1 MGQVPVGKSCHKH
14 SLIPAAVLAVC
25 LVLCLFGGIANTAMT
40 GEADVF
46 EKAYSL
52 YQARQYDK
60 AFDLFGKFLKEY
72 PDSSARDSVMYW
84 QAKAL
89 IHLHRRE
96 EAEKLLKTLIEQF
109 PESTFISFAQQ
120 EIEVMKQVAPNEAG
134 KIAAASQEPAPAQ
147 VQHDTDVCADYLKKA
162 DDKVRNLKSRLADSY
177 TRTQFLETEL
187 NTSINDRQYLKGL
200 LDELRQ
206 GQEGLPKSVTDV
218 SVLKA
223 ENERLQQEIRSLST
237 RPAAV
242 SGSAAGNRDAEK
254 QELEEYRRRSKVLE
268 EKNRDILQKA
278 LAYIRQTDERI
289 GKLESERDQ
298 MREKLRQAGLRQE
311 ELEKQHAELD
321 RGRSQAGVEVKK
333 LSDEKK
339 SLENKIHE
347 QELALGGM
355 SALKKENERLRAETG
370 KEQAVFGEKDNE
382 LRRLKSEREDLAKK
396 LKDAEAKESELKVIS
411 SRLSTAEKNLAEAQ
425 QARADSARNMDAY
438 ARLKEESS
446 QLGPAVKKAEEQ
458 LRVLVTEKAD
468 LQGKLQES
476 EKRQGQLEREK
487 AEIEVQARKAMADRG
502 DLEAKLKE
510 KEGLA
515 ALLEKVRAE
524 KEGLQAEQ
532 AKILAQAKQ
541 EDEDLRRLRAE
552 KETFE
557 RRQAEAEKGRTE
569 GEKKAGELQAQIK
582 KLTEEKAGYEKRVGE
597 YEAAIQGLTKAKE
610 GYEGLKAEN
619 GKLAAAI
626 KANEEQTQRLQRD
639 RDDLQKQVK
648 ATSDDKA
655 RAEALL
661 KERDN
666 LVSVIGR
673 LREETDTLRN
683 ESLARASAAEQAS
696 VALQKLRAER
706 ESLLGQLREKENRDQ
721 EIGGLQARLKDAERL
736 RAETETQARKAIAD
750 RADLEKQLQEKDA
763 ALASL
768 ETLRR
773 KLAEAEARA
782 READALRAKL
792 QENERQKTDMEN
804 RTRKALDEQAVL
816 EGTLREKESVISAL
830 EAKKAEF
837 EKQRDGSRDAAEA
850 YRKLDESNRLM
861 AVLNDDYRTLM
872 QKYEALSRERDLAR
886 RRQEEV
892 AGRMGS
898 YDFPVLRIGDRK
910 YTMSE
915 VIAES
920 IISARVLSKMKV
932 VSVPWR
938 RNNPY
943 DDFAVEQI
951 LYARAGDA
959 VKKARRAEIERL
971 SATYRFD
978 SREEEYLIKYLSID
992 DFVKRQIDGYAVDE
1006 ARIRKYYEENR
1017 NLYATGK
1024 AEKTV
1029 AMLVLPYTADTK
1041 LEEAIRMTEI
1051 ESEVSGGMPFAE
1063 VLKTR
1068 HGLTVKQMPYGDLP
1082 SWIREK
1088 IRDLKPGD
1096 TGTVISTDDQYMICR
1111 IGKPEPVY
1119 RRYEDVRDSIRK
1131 ALASSDILG
1140 PWLDSV
1146 RKEAEVIQ

>member
-1 MGQVPVGKSCHKH
+1 M
-14 SLIPAAVLAVC
+14 
-25 LVLCLFGGIANTAMT
+25 
-40 GEADVF
+40 ER
-46 EKAYSL
+46 EKAEIEV
-52 YQARQYDK
+52 QARK
-60 AFDLFGKFLKEY
+60 AMADRGDLEAKLKEKEGL
-72 PDSSARDSVMYW
+72 AALLEKVRAEKEGLQAE
-84 QAKAL
+84 QAKILAQAKQEDEDL
-89 IHLHRRE
+89 RRLRAE
-96 EAEKLLKTLIEQF
+96 KETFERRQAEAEKGRTEG
-109 PESTFISFAQQ
+109 E
-120 EIEVMKQVAPNEAG
+120 
-134 KIAAASQEPAPAQ
+134 
-147 VQHDTDVCADYLKKA
+147 KKA
-162 DDKVRNLKSRLADSY
+162 GELQAQIKKL
-177 TRTQFLETEL
+177 TEEKAGYEKRVGEYEAA
-187 NTSINDRQYLKGL
+187 IQGL
-200 LDELRQ
+200 TKAK
-206 GQEGLPKSVTDV
+206 EGYEG
-218 SVLKA
+218 LKA
-223 ENERLQQEIRSLST
+223 ENGKLAAAIKANEEQMRSLQ
-237 RPAAV
+237 
-242 SGSAAGNRDAEK
+242 RD
-254 QELEEYRRRSKVLE
+254 
-268 EKNRDILQKA
+268 RDDLQKQVKA
-278 LAYIRQTDERI
+278 TTDTT
-289 GKLESERDQ
+289 
-298 MREKLRQAGLRQE
+298 
-311 ELEKQHAELD
+311 
-321 RGRSQAGVEVKK
+321 
-333 LSDEKK
+333 
-339 SLENKIHE
+339 
-347 QELALGGM
+347 
-355 SALKKENERLRAETG
+355 RA
-370 KEQAVFGEKDNE
+370 
-382 LRRLKSEREDLAKK
+382 
-396 LKDAEAKESELKVIS
+396 
-411 SRLSTAEKNLAEAQ
+411 
-425 QARADSARNMDAY
+425 M
-438 ARLKEESS
+438 
-446 QLGPAVKKAEEQ
+446 
-458 LRVLVTEKAD
+458 AD